1 MIDGGTMAQQR
12 TVSVRFSSS
21 FSCWIMGNRCG
32 GMAET
37 GRSAL
42 DKTAV
47 ESGRRS
53 TANALESPAAGM
65 NWAPGRASLPVPRAE
80 ELDLC

>member
-1 MIDGGTMAQQR
+1 VIDGGTMAQQR

-21 FSCWIMGNRCG
+21 FSRRIMGNRCG
-32 GMAET
+32 DMAGT
-37 GRSAL
+37 GRSTL

-53 TANALESPAAGM
+53 TANVLEFPGAGM

-80 ELDLC
+80 GLDLC